1 MNRLLTALLLLA
13 PFVVQAADHTVQ
25 QREGV
30 TVAAGTTYSF
40 SNLVGDVTVV
50 SHDGDEIV
58 IEATVTAASAE
69 LAEAVGIARDGNE
82 LWMTFP
88 VEEHTHYLYR
98 PSGGGN
104 MNTSTTYRGTRVHVS
119 SRGDG
124 AEVSASVRI
133 LLPRGAML
141 DVNQSVG
148 SMGAAGTDGTVSLRG
163 GSGRI
168 TLSDTRG
175 GVTAR
180 SGSGTVMLDGHM
192 GAATL
197 HTGSGSVGVSDM
209 HGDLSVR
216 TGSGSVRVE
225 GLAHAGK
232 VSVSTGSGSVRVE
245 GDLSGVDDMEFSTGS
260 GSVTIEATG
269 MPDVQLEARAGS
281 GSVRVEVDGT
291 RLPETDRNRVEA
303 TLGDGNGTARIT
315 TGSGSIR
322 FTIRN

>member
-13 PFVVQAADHTVQ
+13 PFAVQADHTVQ

-40 SNLVGDVTVV
+40 ANLVGEITVV
-50 SHDGDEIV
+50 GHDGDEIV

-69 LAEAVGIARDGNE
+69 LAEAVGIARDGNA

-88 VEEHTHYLYR
+88 VEQHAHYRYR
-98 PSGGGN
+98 PPGGGN
-104 MNTSTTYRGTRVHVS
+104 MNTTTTYRGTRVHVS

-141 DVNQSVG
+141 EVEQSVG
-148 SMGAAGTDGTVSLRG
+148 AMVAQGTDGTVSLRG

-168 TLSDTRG
+168 TISGTRG
-175 GVTAR
+175 GVNAR

-197 HTGSGSVGVSDM
+197 HTGSGSVGVSAM

-232 VSVSTGSGSVRVE
+232 VSVTTGSGSVRVE
-245 GDLSGVDDMEFSTGS
+245 GDLSGASDVEFSTGS
-260 GSVTIEATG
+260 GSVTIDATG
-269 MPDVQLEARAGS
+269 MPNAQLDARAGS
-281 GSVRVEVDGT
+281 GSVRVEVNGA
-291 RLPETDRNRVEA
+291 RLPETGRNRVEA